1 MARYARHAGERV
13 PRTRAG
19 IPHQQLDQIAPAAMQ
34 EALWSR
40 MLTLPGV
47 RATGSL
53 MSLPDTRALQLNRA
67 IAQGPQSAFAPDG
80 GTEFAHLHGRP
91 DGSLHM
97 NLPIDVVE
105 SAIAAGW
112 AELHP
117 YVLKGWVRGPP
128 AEVRRHGCARRL
140 TACD

>member
-40 MLTLPGV
+40 MLMRPGDGQPDV
-47 RATGSL
+47 ASGHARPAAESGDRAGTAVGL
-53 MSLPDTRALQLNRA
+53 RARR
-67 IAQGPQSAFAPDG
+67 S
-80 GTEFAHLHGRP
+80 TEFAHLHGRP